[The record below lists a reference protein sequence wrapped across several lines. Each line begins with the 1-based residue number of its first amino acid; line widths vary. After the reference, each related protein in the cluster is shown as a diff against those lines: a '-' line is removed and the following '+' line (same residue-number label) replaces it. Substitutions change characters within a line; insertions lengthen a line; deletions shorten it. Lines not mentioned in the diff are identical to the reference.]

1 MVGVKVLFVV
11 KVGWVE
17 GQKSKFGIDGGGGG
31 GSEKFAKFVKIPPTP
46 LPPADK

>member
-1 MVGVKVLFVV
+1 MVGGGVNVLFVV

-31 GSEKFAKFVKIPPTP
+31 GQKVCQICENSSNTPPP
-46 LPPADK
+46 G